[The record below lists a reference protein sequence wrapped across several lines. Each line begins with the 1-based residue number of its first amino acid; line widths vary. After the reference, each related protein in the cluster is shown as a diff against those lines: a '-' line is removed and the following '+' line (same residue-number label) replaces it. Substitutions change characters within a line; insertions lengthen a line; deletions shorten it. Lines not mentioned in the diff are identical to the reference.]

1 MSLMGFLSSP
11 LGTIV
16 SSTAEDIGERYFQ
29 VVEKNTDAE
38 VQNIIDVIKATKKAK
53 DAAVSTGSALNSQFA
68 AQANALSTVEG
79 FENASQADLIAT
91 IKSVE
96 DAGLAEK
103 GEAVKYIIENP
114 SAYTLDV
121 KPKKEIIEK
130 DGKKYKVVKKDG
142 KRIGIP
148 IDTSAQTQELLFAG
162 GPKITTEPT
171 KERGLIQQLLHGPG
185 IEEIRDIALSKM
197 GMTREEYNALM
208 SPVVRKKL
216 NIGESTIKLAIK

>member
-1 MSLMGFLSSP
+1 MGFLSSP

-16 SSTAEDIGERYFQ
+16 SSTADDIGERYFQ
-29 VVEKNTDAE
+29 VVQKDTGGQ

-53 DAAVSTGSALNSQFA
+53 DAAVSTGSALNSQYA
-68 AQANALSTVEG
+68 AQATAWSTVEN

-130 DGKKYKVVKKDG
+130 EIKKIVETKTRGKD
-142 KRIGIP
+142 
-148 IDTSAQTQELLFAG
+148 
-162 GPKITTEPT
+162 
-171 KERGLIQQLLHGPG
+171 
-185 IEEIRDIALSKM
+185 
-197 GMTREEYNALM
+197 
-208 SPVVRKKL
+208 
-216 NIGESTIKLAIK
+216 

>member
-29 VVEKNTDAE
+29 VVQKDTGGQ

-53 DAAVSTGSALNSQFA
+53 DAAVSTGSALNSQYE
-68 AQANALSTVEG
+68 AQATSLSTVEG

-114 SAYTLDV
+114 SANTLEV

-148 IDTSAQTQELLFAG
+148 IETSAQTQE
-162 GPKITTEPT
+162 
-171 KERGLIQQLLHGPG
+171 
-185 IEEIRDIALSKM
+185 
-197 GMTREEYNALM
+197 
-208 SPVVRKKL
+208 
-216 NIGESTIKLAIK
+216 